1 MNIIINTDFQF
12 SVTSIRYTPNGELC
26 IELSS
31 EKGNEKNR
39 YQYTANLGN
48 GQSEELPSLNLQYQT
63 ICRRA

>member
-31 EKGNEKNR
+31 GNGNAKNR